1 MHEDAHIADQQDRID
16 ALEAENA
23 DLRAENADFR
33 ERNEELETRLERVEA
48 ELGLDATAD
57 RQGVADD

>member
-23 DLRAENADFR
+23 HLRQENEA
-33 ERNEELETRLERVEA
+33 LHERVAAIEA

-57 RQGVADD
+57 GRRMADD

>member
-1 MHEDAHIADQQDRID
+1 MHEDAYIADQQDRID

-23 DLRAENADFR
+23 DLRQENEALR
-33 ERNEELETRLERVEA
+33 ERVAAIEA

-57 RQGVADD
+57 GRGMADD